1 MATLQAE
8 YLVGSKF
15 SAAPLET
22 AYSDA
27 PRWLPEKI
35 TAVMVAVYVLLAP
48 LGDRVGWAFG
58 HTSVAAP
65 IQPPHL
71 AAERS
76 WRTANGHHCDG
87 DILGQPGRSIAV
99 RGLRWRREC

>member
-8 YLVGSKF
+8 YLFGSKF
-15 SAAPLET
+15 SAAPLKT

-27 PRWLPEKI
+27 PRWLPENI

-48 LGDRVGWAFG
+48 LGDRVGRGSG
-58 HTSVAAP
+58 HTSVADP

-71 AAERS
+71 ATERS
-76 WRTANGHHCDG
+76 
-87 DILGQPGRSIAV
+87 
-99 RGLRWRREC
+99 